1 MADTRSTSTAVMEST
16 NDATGFVE
24 IHQGQGLGAQIGGTN
39 ITATVQLQ
47 YRRDANS
54 PTSIVRTYTF
64 AAVDGTA
71 ETDFVS
77 SVEGEYR
84 LIATAFTSATNG
96 TLALIP
102 GAYMGR

>member
-1 MADTRSTSTAVMEST
+1 M
-16 NDATGFVE
+16 
-24 IHQGQGLGAQIGGTN
+24 
-39 ITATVQLQ
+39 
-47 YRRDANS
+47 
-54 PTSIVRTYTF
+54 VRTYTF